1 MNIWLLA
8 YIGPETVLPVTSAL
22 AAIGGAFLMFGG
34 YLRRKVAG
42 ALSVCFGQ
50 TEEDDED

>member
-1 MNIWLLA
+1 MNIWLMA

-22 AAIGGAFLMFGG
+22 AAIGGAFLMCGG

-42 ALSVCFGQ
+42 ALNVCFRR
-50 TEEDDED
+50 THEDDED